1 MVPDQLV
8 LIYGAVF
15 LAVLL
20 LVEGTLLV
28 LRDARRRAERTASRR
43 ARLQAATPGARITP
57 VQLRR
62 HTARQ
67 SRGPVAAIARMLEQ
81 SGASMS
87 APRLLLISAVLG
99 TGIWAVIV
107 YTTPASPILAMLPA
121 FSLGFALPLLFV
133 ARKRRRRVKRFAEQL
148 PDALD
153 MMVRSL
159 RAGHPIRA
167 AMSLV
172 AKEMADPIG
181 PEFGI
186 AVDEMTYGLELD
198 EALANL
204 CHRVPYSDLHYTVV
218 AINIQHAS
226 GGNLAEV
233 LANLSTIIRDRHRL
247 YKKVRAL
254 SAEGRLSGYV
264 IAGVPFFIAFMM
276 TINKADYYTSAASH
290 PAFPIVVV
298 AAVVLYIGSILAI
311 YKIVNI
317 RV

>member
-8 LIYGAVF
+8 LIYGAIF
-15 LAVLL
+15 LAILL

-28 LRDARRRAERTASRR
+28 LRDARRRAERTTSRR
-43 ARLQAATPGARITP
+43 ARLEAAIPGARIAP
-57 VQLRR
+57 VQIRR
-62 HTARQ
+62 DGAAK
-67 SRGPVAAIARMLEQ
+67 SGGPIAAIARMLEQ

-99 TGIWAVIV
+99 TVIWVAII
-107 YTTPASPILAMLPA
+107 YATPASPILAMLPA
-121 FSLGFALPLLFV
+121 LSLGFALPLLLV
-133 ARKRRRRVKRFAEQL
+133 VRKRRRRVKRFAEQL

-159 RAGHPIRA
+159 RAGHPVRA

-186 AVDEMTYGLELD
+186 VVDEMTYGLELD

-204 CHRVPYSDLHYTVV
+204 CRRVPYSDLRYTVV
-218 AINIQHAS
+218 AINIQYAS

-233 LANLSTIIRDRHRL
+233 LSNLSTIIRDRHRL

-264 IAGVPFFIAFMM
+264 IAAVPFFIAFVM
-276 TINKADYYTSAASH
+276 TLNKPAYYTSAASH
-290 PAFPIVVV
+290 PAFPIVVI
-298 AAVVLYIGSILAI
+298 AAVILYIGSILAI